1 MSEADR
7 ASADPIG
14 AEQRG
19 TTGAPTAP
27 RIWDLPLRL
36 FHWTLSLAVAVS
48 LYTGLSGGF
57 EEMDWHQRSGY
68 VVLGLI
74 MFRLL
79 WGFVGTRHAR
89 FGSFL
94 RGPGAVLAWSR
105 GALRRSPPESV
116 GHNPLAGWNI
126 VLLLLALG
134 VQAVTG
140 LFSSDDLFVE
150 GPLTHL
156 VDSETVS
163 LATSIHAWG
172 PWTIGVLV
180 GLHLLALLVH
190 RFAFGERIILA
201 MITGRRRDAPADAGI
216 QSQRLPA
223 ALVLAAAVGAGVW
236 WILFRL

>member
-7 ASADPIG
+7 TAPDTIAAGDQETDAS
-14 AEQRG
+14 
-19 TTGAPTAP
+19 TGA

-36 FHWTLSLAVAVS
+36 FHWALAIAVAVS
-48 LYTGLSGGF
+48 LYTGLTGGF

-74 MFRLL
+74 AFRLL
-79 WGFVGTRHAR
+79 WGFAGTRYAR
-89 FGSFL
+89 FRSFL
-94 RGPGAVLAWSR
+94 RGPGPVLAWTR
-105 GALRRSPPESV
+105 DAVRRSPPESV
-116 GHNPLAGWNI
+116 GHNPLAGWTI

-156 VDSETVS
+156 VEGETVS
-163 LATSIHAWG
+163 FATSIHAWG
-172 PWTIGVLV
+172 QWTVGILV

-190 RFAFGERIILA
+190 RFLFGERIILA
-201 MITGRRRDAPADAGI
+201 MITGRRRDLPAHAGI
-216 QSQRLPA
+216 HGNRVPA
-223 ALVLAAAVGAGVW
+223 ALVLAAAVAAAVW
-236 WILFRL
+236 WVVFRL